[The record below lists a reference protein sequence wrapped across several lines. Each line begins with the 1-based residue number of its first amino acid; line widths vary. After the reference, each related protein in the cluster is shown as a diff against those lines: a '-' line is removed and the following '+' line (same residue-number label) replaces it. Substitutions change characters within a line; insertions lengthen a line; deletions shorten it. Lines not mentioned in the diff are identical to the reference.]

1 MYYKINTM
9 RKQKILF
16 VLLFILTISS
26 VLLFSGCSS
35 DPTDQ
40 YNPTT
45 DGFNRKAMLENIT
58 DNIIIPSY
66 NNLNDKILDLQTST
80 DNFSQNATN
89 ENLTDLRSKWLGAY
103 KAWQHVEIFN
113 IGKSEEIFYTLKMNT
128 YPADASR
135 IEANIESNSYDLVNQ
150 ANNHDAQGLPAL
162 DYMLY
167 GLNGDSLLVLDKY
180 LSSEGNKYMTYLDTL
195 VTSMTQNTHLIIEYW
210 NNNRNTFVS
219 SYENTATSSLNML
232 TNDFIY
238 YYEKGLRANKIGI
251 PAGRYSSGVLTD
263 KVEAYY
269 RRNISKELTLE
280 ALNACNNFFI
290 GKSFSSNETGESLKT
305 YLDYINENTT
315 LSDIIISKF
324 ENAKD
329 KIEILNNNFVEQ
341 IETNNIDMLYAYDAL
356 QEGVVKLKTDMLF
369 NLNISVDYIDAD
381 GD

>member
-1 MYYKINTM
+1 
-9 RKQKILF
+9 
-16 VLLFILTISS
+16 
-26 VLLFSGCSS
+26 
-35 DPTDQ
+35 
-40 YNPTT
+40 
-45 DGFNRKAMLENIT
+45 MLSK
-58 DNIIIPSY
+58 PSE
-66 NNLNDKILDLQTST
+66 TGM
-80 DNFSQNATN
+80 
-89 ENLTDLRSKWLGAY
+89 LG
-103 KAWQHVEIFN
+103 
-113 IGKSEEIFYTLKMNT
+113 T
-128 YPADASR
+128 
-135 IEANIESNSYDLVNQ
+135 
-150 ANNHDAQGLPAL
+150 
-162 DYMLY
+162 
-167 GLNGDSLLVLDKY
+167 
-180 LSSEGNKYMTYLDTL
+180 
-195 VTSMTQNTHLIIEYW
+195 
-210 NNNRNTFVS
+210 
-219 SYENTATSSLNML
+219 NML

>member
-1 MYYKINTM
+1 M

-16 VLLFILTISS
+16 ILITTS

-40 YNPTT
+40 LSPTT
-45 DGFNRKAMLENIT
+45 DGFDRKSMLENIT

-66 NNLNDKILDLQTST
+66 NNLNDKILDLQTSA
-80 DNFSQNATN
+80 DNFSQNTTN

-103 KAWQHVEIFN
+103 KAWQHVEMFN

-128 YPADASR
+128 YPSDASR

-180 LSSEGNKYMTYLDTL
+180 LSSQGNKYMNYLDTL
-195 VTSMTQNTHLIIEYW
+195 VKSMTQNTHLIIEYW

-251 PAGRYSSGVLTD
+251 PAGRYSSGVLPD

-269 RRNISKELTLE
+269 RRDISKRLALE
-280 ALNACNNFFI
+280 ALNSCHNFFI
-290 GKSFSSNETGESLKT
+290 GKSFSSNQTGESLKT
-305 YLDYINENTT
+305 YLDYINENST
-315 LSDIIISKF
+315 LSDIIVSKF
-324 ENAKD
+324 ENGKD

-369 NLNISVDYIDAD
+369 SLNISVDYIDAD